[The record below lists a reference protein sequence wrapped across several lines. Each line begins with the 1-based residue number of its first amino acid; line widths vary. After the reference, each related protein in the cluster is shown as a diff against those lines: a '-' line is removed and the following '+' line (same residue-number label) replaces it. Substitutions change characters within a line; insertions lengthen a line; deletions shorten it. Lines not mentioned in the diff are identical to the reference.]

1 MRKCQRDVESPKD
14 DPMLNFPVA
23 KSALQHPASP
33 TFSLELIA
41 STGGAL
47 KAKKKE
53 KASSGSFWDDV
64 VVAVLKAHERIS
76 VEDLSPLG
84 VRSFPELMSPYVHK
98 VMQVRTLNKILFFFF
113 FFCCVLFSHA
123 SFFPSQVLGDS
134 LYISGKHFDFEG
146 KLAEAQSK
154 TTSLSTENESLKGQ
168 IIALVKEAKKDKD
181 CLTIL
186 EKSIDTEKAFLKL
199 KDKQIDEALS
209 EVEKVGIEVVE
220 KFKDSDEYSN
230 KLCDYYMEGFELFKK
245 YLAKC
250 YLELYFSNLDMEAIE
265 REVLSNR

>member
-14 DPMLNFPVA
+14 DPMLNSPVA
-23 KSALQHPASP
+23 KSAPQHPASP

-113 FFCCVLFSHA
+113 FFC
-123 SFFPSQVLGDS
+123 
-134 LYISGKHFDFEG
+134 
-146 KLAEAQSK
+146 
-154 TTSLSTENESLKGQ
+154 
-168 IIALVKEAKKDKD
+168 
-181 CLTIL
+181 
-186 EKSIDTEKAFLKL
+186 
-199 KDKQIDEALS
+199 
-209 EVEKVGIEVVE
+209 
-220 KFKDSDEYSN
+220 
-230 KLCDYYMEGFELFKK
+230 
-245 YLAKC
+245 
-250 YLELYFSNLDMEAIE
+250 
-265 REVLSNR
+265 

>member
-1 MRKCQRDVESPKD
+1 M
-14 DPMLNFPVA
+14 
-23 KSALQHPASP
+23 
-33 TFSLELIA
+33 
-41 STGGAL
+41 
-47 KAKKKE
+47 
-53 KASSGSFWDDV
+53 
-64 VVAVLKAHERIS
+64 
-76 VEDLSPLG
+76 
-84 VRSFPELMSPYVHK
+84 
-98 VMQVRTLNKILFFFF
+98 
-113 FFCCVLFSHA
+113 
-123 SFFPSQVLGDS
+123 LGDS

-146 KLAEAQSK
+146 KLVEAQSK

-209 EVEKVGIEVVE
+209 EVEKVGIEAVE